1 MGLWI
6 AVAAVNGLLAV
17 AMGAFAAHG
26 LQDRLEPKALGWI
39 ETAARY
45 EAIHALALFGVA
57 ILIGRAGSTPLSLSL
72 SAWGFMLGMLL
83 FCGALYLMGL
93 FGWRGL
99 GAVAPFGGLALM
111 AGWALLAL
119 YGVREFLAS

>member
-6 AVAAVNGLLAV
+6 MVAAAGGFIAV

-26 LQDRLEPKALGWI
+26 LEGRLDPKALGWI

-45 EAIHALALFGVA
+45 QAIHALALLGVA
-57 ILIGRAGSTPLSLSL
+57 ILAGRSGAAQSSLGYAAWSFTAGMILFSGSLY
-72 SAWGFMLGMLL
+72 A
-83 FCGALYLMGL
+83 MGL

-99 GAVAPFGGLALM
+99 GAVVPFGGLAFLI
-111 AGWALLAL
+111 GWALLGV
-119 YGVREFLAS
+119 YGWRSLGSG